1 MLFRS
6 QLVQI
11 FRYSIDSME
20 NYYGTVDYSNP
31 IQIDGMDGWCLYT
44 GDRYQSFQDLRGQ
57 MCQVLTEDFFD
68 RLNQH
73 GPFIDYQGRLYVRLG
88 SRGGYSPYLGRDRYS
103 ARAEGDQILLTRYAY
118 YRASDDNDQPAQ
130 VRAMPILLKR
140 TAEGWRVDY
149 LDLPY

>member
-1 MLFRS
+1 MHPA
-6 QLVQI
+6 
-11 FRYSIDSME
+11 E
-20 NYYGTVDYSNP
+20 ETVPPQRADAAPHPRGADNP
-31 IQIDGMDGWCLYT
+31 VEYLKNT

-73 GPFIDYQGRLYVRLG
+73 GPFIDYQGKLYVRLG